1 MGEPKQNFLVK
12 VIENLTQPDNQLVAQ
27 ELSKAATASGS
38 TLVQD
43 LKRGQLIQVSGVIN
57 SATTRPEKS
66 VPAYE
71 IEIFDGSG
79 IINAIWLGRSVVRGV
94 IPGKYIAVEGRI
106 TFLSARPT
114 IYNPYYTLLSRE
126 HD

>member
-1 MGEPKQNFLVK
+1 MNHEKQRFLVK
-12 VIENLTQPDNQLVAQ
+12 IIEKLTQPDNQLVAQ
-27 ELSKAATASGS
+27 ELSQAATESGS
-38 TLVQD
+38 TLIQD

-79 IINAIWLGRSVVRGV
+79 IINAIWLGRSVVVGV
-94 IPGKYIAVEGRI
+94 IPGKYIEVKGRI
-106 TFLSARPT
+106 TFLTSRPT

-126 HD
+126 DD